1 MEHFQNIVK
10 SKTSPSRSQNGIYD
24 IQTASDHFN
33 NYTPSTQW
41 LLGEL
46 ESIMDDLVVDRN
58 PKLTLRHRRQGTE
71 VRTAFGTMH
80 IRQKSSE

>member
-10 SKTSPSRSQNGIYD
+10 SKTSQSRSQNGIDD
-24 IQTASDHFN
+24 IQTTSDYFHSCIS
-33 NYTPSTQW
+33 STKW
-41 LLGEL
+41 LSGEL
-46 ESIMDDLVVDRN
+46 ESIIDDLVVDRN
-58 PKLTLRHRRQGTE
+58 PKLTLRHWRC

>member
-1 MEHFQNIVK
+1 MEHFQDIVK

-24 IQTASDHFN
+24 IQTTS
-33 NYTPSTQW
+33 NYFHNIIPSIQC

-58 PKLTLRHRRQGTE
+58 PKLTLRH
-71 VRTAFGTMH
+71 
-80 IRQKSSE
+80 

>member
-10 SKTSPSRSQNGIYD
+10 TKTSQSRSQNGIYD
-24 IQTASDHFN
+24 IQTTLDYFHNCIS
-33 NYTPSTQW
+33 STQW
-41 LLGEL
+41 LSGEL
-46 ESIMDDLVVDRN
+46 ESMIDDLVVDRN